1 MQHLKVYESEDV
13 KNSLSTTF
21 PARYGLCSPSAPHCK
36 VKKLTYINVNLL
48 AENWWLRLT
57 PKVLY

>member
-13 KNSLSTTF
+13 KNSLPTTF